1 MLIIESE
8 GLGGSPPVP
17 DPDVPAAA
25 PEGLGVSD
33 IEIKSEGLGSAV
45 PLVVKNM
52 AQKSRVL
59 SESIDSLQWFVSK

>member
-33 IEIKSEGLGSAV
+33 IEIKSEGRDRLF
-45 PLVVKNM
+45 P
-52 AQKSRVL
+52 
-59 SESIDSLQWFVSK
+59 